1 MTAIRQIPFFAL
13 KNDLLA
19 VVETVEHGRPL
30 KYVRMG
36 QFDCPES
43 DSFGAGAEIP
53 GLGTATADS
62 SVNNQS
68 FLVTNGE
75 LPVNWRRITTN
86 TGVQRY
92 CLDQLANPE
101 SITFTPSGR
110 LDEGVVISGRVG
122 TASDSPIA
130 AGAYEA
136 IQGSIQETLHQGPG
150 VLGGTGGAWRC
161 CRPANAWQTPPN
173 PRANTTW

>member
-30 KYVRMG
+30 KYVRTG

-53 GLGTATADS
+53 GLGTASADS

-130 AGAYEA
+130 QELMRRFRAAFKKHFTKVRAYWVGPEALALLQAGKRLADA
-136 IQGSIQETLHQGPG
+136 TQS
-150 VLGGTGGAWRC
+150 
-161 CRPANAWQTPPN
+161 
-173 PRANTTW
+173 PRNTTW